1 MARKQS
7 SVLTDAELRPMEILW
22 QRGPAT
28 VAQVTAALSESG
40 ILSYS
45 TVLTTLRI
53 LERKGYVHHTKEGQA
68 FVYHPVVERTQAQK
82 SALGNLLSRFFDNSP
97 ELLVMNLLRTEKI
110 DVEDLERIQRLIDE
124 GDDP

>member
-1 MARKQS
+1 
-7 SVLTDAELRPMEILW
+7 MEVLW
-22 QRGPAT
+22 QLGSAT
-28 VAQVTAALSESG
+28 VAEVTAALSESG

-68 FVYHPVVERTQAQK
+68 FVYHPVVQRSQAQK

-110 DVEDLERIQRLIDE
+110 DAEDLERIQRLIVE